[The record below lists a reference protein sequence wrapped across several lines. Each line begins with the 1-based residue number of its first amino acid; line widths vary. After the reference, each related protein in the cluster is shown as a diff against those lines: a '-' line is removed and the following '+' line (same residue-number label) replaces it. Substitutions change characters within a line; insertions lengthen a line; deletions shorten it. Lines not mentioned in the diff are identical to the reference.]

1 MKASMKRKRIFW
13 LAAWGVCC
21 AAVAGAMI
29 WAAGQSAVCSNADLT
44 NVPVVPAVAAQSN
57 APEGEKRVFLT
68 FDDGPSAT
76 TESVLDILK
85 EKQVCAT
92 FFVVGA
98 ENNQKSLPLLQR
110 MTAEGH
116 QIGLHSYSHSY
127 KTIYESTTAFW
138 ADIKQLRQTIEPVSY
153 THLDV
158 YKRQNPYRLRRLPGF
173 QPW

>member
-92 FFVVGA
+92 F
-98 ENNQKSLPLLQR
+98 L
-110 MTAEGH
+110 
-116 QIGLHSYSHSY
+116 
-127 KTIYESTTAFW
+127 W
-138 ADIKQLRQTIEPVSY
+138 
-153 THLDV
+153 
-158 YKRQNPYRLRRLPGF
+158 
-173 QPW
+173 